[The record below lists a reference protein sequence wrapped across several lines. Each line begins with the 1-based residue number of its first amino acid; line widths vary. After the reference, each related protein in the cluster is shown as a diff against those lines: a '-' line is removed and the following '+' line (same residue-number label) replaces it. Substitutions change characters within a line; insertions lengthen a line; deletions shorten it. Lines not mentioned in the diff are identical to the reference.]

1 MTGSLWQKAEFVEAD
16 QRSQPRSGSAGL
28 CDLRHPYLTHQL
40 IPYIGSKRKLLP
52 LIAEA
57 IAVTGRTSGVF
68 LDLFSGSGAVSR
80 LAKLAGY
87 RVISNDWEP
96 YTQIINRAFIEAN
109 SAPRFARLGGME
121 SAFAFL
127 NSLEGVKGYIAT
139 HYCPEDDEN
148 YDVGRE
154 RMFYTQRNG
163 RRIDAVR
170 EQIALWVA
178 EGAVDPLEEA
188 VLLSPLIY
196 QAAYCSNTSGVFKG
210 FHNGWGGATRTAWY
224 RIRSLLTLTP
234 PIFHDNGA
242 ANTVIREDARDAADA
257 FECDIAYL
265 DPPYNQH
272 QYGANYHL
280 LNTVALWD
288 KPPINPRI
296 SDDGTRDK
304 AAIREDWR
312 ALRRSEYCYRSTALA
327 AFSDLVGRLRAAHI
341 LVSYSTDGI
350 IPAPDLLGALGECG
364 RLTVLPR
371 RYKRYRVSRQRP
383 SPRPSTVEF
392 VAVVDTRETR
402 SKPAVDRALDE
413 LARAANRIGD
423 QAPTELT
430 LGL

>member
-1 MTGSLWQKAEFVEAD
+1 MTGSLWREAQSEVRD
-16 QRSQPRSGSAGL
+16 ARGQLHARPPGS

-40 IPYIGSKRKLLP
+40 IPYIGNKRKLLP

-57 IAVTGRTSGVF
+57 IRVTGQTSGVF
-68 LDLFSGSGAVSR
+68 LDLFSGSGVVSR
-80 LAKLAGY
+80 LAKLWGF

-96 YTQIINRAFIEAN
+96 YTEIINRACIEAN
-109 SAPRFARLGGME
+109 SAPRFARLDGMN

-127 NSLEGVKGYIAT
+127 NGIDGIRGYIAT
-139 HYCPEDDEN
+139 HYCPEDDDN
-148 YDVGRE
+148 YDVERE

-170 EQIALWVA
+170 EQIALWAADGVI
-178 EGAVDPLEEA
+178 DSLEES
-188 VLLSPLIY
+188 VLLAPLIY

-242 ANTVIREDARDAADA
+242 ANMVIREDARNAADA
-257 FECDIAYL
+257 FECDIAYI

-288 KPPINPRI
+288 KPPLNPRI
-296 SDDGTRDK
+296 SRDGPRDK

-312 ALRRSEYCYRSTALA
+312 TLRRSEYCYRSTALA
-327 AFSDLVGRLRAAHI
+327 AFADLIGRLRAGHI

-350 IPAPDLLGALGECG
+350 IPAPDLLGVLGERG
-364 RLTVLPR
+364 RVTVLTR
-371 RYKRYRVSRQRP
+371 QYKRYRVSSQRP
-383 SPRPSTVEF
+383 SPRPKTVEF
-392 VAVVDTRETR
+392 VAVVDTHEAR
-402 SKPAVDRALDE
+402 SDSAVYQAIDD
-413 LARAANRIGD
+413 LARAANQID
-423 QAPTELT
+423 TQAPPELI